1 MDEREID
8 RYCRERKK
16 ARKMDYL
23 ADVDEFKGLIT
34 TGYEY
39 VQKALEVLVRRTH
52 IIGGEG
58 ISELIIIRD
67 KLEMYGEAADVIADE
82 IRTGKR

>member
-1 MDEREID
+1 MDDKEID

-16 ARKMDYL
+16 NRKIEYL
-23 ADVDEFKGLIT
+23 ADVGEFKELVT

-39 VQKALEVLVRRTH
+39 VQKALEVLVRKTH

-58 ISELIIIRD
+58 IAELLDIRNR
-67 KLEMYGEAADVIADE
+67 LEMYAEAADVIADE

>member
-1 MDEREID
+1 MDERELD
-8 RYCRERKK
+8 RLCRERKK

-39 VQKALEVLVRRTH
+39 VQKALEVLVRKTH

-58 ISELIIIRD
+58 ISELLMIRN
-67 KLEMYGEAADVIADE
+67 KLEMYAEAADVIADE